1 MEKNGQTKNIVLA
14 VLLVAVV
21 TLSIA
26 YAVLSAT
33 LSINAQATVKGAS
46 WDVEFQQ
53 KGEGAI
59 CTASSKDGAA
69 ATTATVTNQPTIT
82 ATSFTGLTADLKL
95 PGDKV
100 VCTWQ
105 VANKGS
111 IDAKLAT
118 YTAPVLSLDGA
129 TGDVSTVTG
138 KVNYTLTIGGAT
150 PAANRKLAK
159 ATDSSTPTTEDV
171 VLTIEFDPNATAL
184 PAADVTAKV
193 ASTTFVYEQ
202 D

>member
-1 MEKNGQTKNIVLA
+1 MEKNGKTKNIVLA

-33 LSINAQATVKGAS
+33 LTINAQATVKGAN
-46 WDVEFQQ
+46 WDVKFQ
-53 KGEGAI
+53 KKVAADPV
-59 CTASSKDGAA
+59 CVASSKSGAA
-69 ATTATVTNQPTIT
+69 STTASVQTDATVT
-82 ATSFTGLTADLKL
+82 ATSMTGLQADLRL

-105 VANKGS
+105 VTNDGS
-111 IDAKLAT
+111 INAKLAT
-118 YTAPVLSLDGA
+118 YTAPVLTLDGA
-129 TGDVSTVTG
+129 EGDVSKVTG
-138 KVNYTLTIGGAT
+138 HINTSLTVAGAT
-150 PAANRKLAK
+150 PVNGDKLP
-159 ATDSSTPTTEDV
+159 ATTGNTKDV
-171 VLTIEFDPNATAL
+171 VLTIEFDPNATQI
-184 PAADVTAKV
+184 PTNDVTATV